1 MEQEAESV
9 SPSNPRTKSLL
20 VEEVTKPL
28 RMKFRQ
34 EHEVPKKAKFN
45 MESSILCSTYRQW
58 KQRHE
63 SKYPT
68 KGEYGLDIKYK

>member
-20 VEEVTKPL
+20 VEEVTKTF
-28 RMKFRQ
+28 RTKFRQ

-45 MESSILCSTYRQW
+45 MENFSSLFHLPSV
-58 KQRHE
+58 E
-63 SKYPT
+63 PT
-68 KGEYGLDIKYK
+68 S